1 MKTYIMVDIEANG
14 PIPGDYSMTSLGAV
28 IIDNKLD
35 KTFSINI
42 KLISNKIDPDRIKF
56 VNQENAV
63 DALTAMKKFKEWITK
78 NSEGSPLFIS
88 DNNGFDWMFVCWY
101 FWHFLGENPFGY
113 NSVNLN
119 SLNKGL
125 KKDLNAKLEVLR
137 DRNLTHDALNDAM
150 DNGRIFQEL
159 KKLF

>member
-14 PIPGDYSMTSLGAV
+14 PIPGDYSITSLGAV
-28 IIDNKLD
+28 IIDDKLD

-42 KLISNKIDPDRIKF
+42 KPISSKIDPDRIKF

-63 DALTAMKKFKEWITK
+63 EALFAMKKFNDWIIK
-78 NSEGSPLFIS
+78 NSEGSPVFIS
-88 DNNGFDWMFVCWY
+88 DNNGYDWMFVCWY

-137 DRNLTHDALNDAM
+137 DRNLTHDALNDAV
-150 DNGRIFQEL
+150 DNGKIFQ
-159 KKLF
+159 KLTKFF